1 MIKTSDSKEVVVLE
15 NKPFYK
21 SKIVW
26 LALTTI
32 FIGAAEQLS
41 ILGQFLPAEYQG
53 LFTTILGAAVL
64 VARSYS
70 ATNITLKK

>member
-1 MIKTSDSKEVVVLE
+1 MSDSKEVVVLE

-26 LALTTI
+26 LALATI

-53 LFTTILGAAVL
+53 LFTAILGTAVL
-64 VARSYS
+64 IARSYS

>member
-1 MIKTSDSKEVVVLE
+1 MPDSKEVVVLE

-26 LALTTI
+26 LALATI

-53 LFTTILGAAVL
+53 LFTTILGTAVL
-64 VARSYS
+64 IARSYS

>member
-1 MIKTSDSKEVVVLE
+1 MSDSKEVAVLE

-26 LALTTI
+26 LALATI
-32 FIGAAEQLS
+32 LIGAAEQLS

-53 LFTTILGAAVL
+53 LFTTILGVAVL
-64 VARSYS
+64 VARSYTT
-70 ATNITLKK
+70 TNITLKK

>member
-1 MIKTSDSKEVVVLE
+1 MSDSKEVVVLE

-26 LALTTI
+26 LALATI

-53 LFTTILGAAVL
+53 LLNTILGAAVL

>member
-1 MIKTSDSKEVVVLE
+1 MSDSKEVVVLE

-26 LALTTI
+26 LALATI

-41 ILGQFLPAEYQG
+41 ILGQFLPAQYQG
-53 LFTTILGAAVL
+53 LITTILGTAVL
-64 VARSYS
+64 IARSYS